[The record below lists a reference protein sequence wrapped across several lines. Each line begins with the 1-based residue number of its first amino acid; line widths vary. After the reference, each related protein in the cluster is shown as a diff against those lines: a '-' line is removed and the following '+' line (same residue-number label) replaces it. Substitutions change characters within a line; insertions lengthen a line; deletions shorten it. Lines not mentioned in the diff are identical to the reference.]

1 MITKIE
7 MQAMDAV
14 IGIYREMTK
23 GNEPNW
29 EQRRYEVAKDILCA
43 ILGNPNLING
53 ISEGESDNGKDKA
66 YARMAVDLADTLIA
80 ELKTEK

>member
-1 MITKIE
+1 
-7 MQAMDAV
+7 
-14 IGIYREMTK
+14 
-23 GNEPNW
+23 
-29 EQRRYEVAKDILCA
+29 VAKDILCA